1 MVLVSDRTVY
11 AFWLVV
17 FIPLRDISV
26 IAGDGSRL
34 KVEDES
40 PLLAWGG
47 LGETSVVVGSEKIS
61 DGVSMSGV
69 KAGRS

>member
-1 MVLVSDRTVY
+1 VVLVSDRTVY